1 MSYVIKAVLCSAQQ
15 PEYGEATVCF
25 PIPDAQYDRTARL
38 LEAAKM
44 GAALVQDCQV
54 NEIDSFY
61 RVLDSLKGTTA
72 TMDELDYLAKRLD
85 SFCDNEAEQFQA
97 MAHKLGI
104 SDIKDFINLTLC
116 CEQATVIA
124 DFSKLE
130 EAGKAHRMNL
140 NGGAIS
146 TAELEALDG
155 REEALRLIESGA
167 GTITPYGVVYD
178 NGMVLKPVYNG
189 QQFPEYLYDNS
200 LLVLEVEPKAG
211 PREGQNPEYLYLPA
225 SEHQIE
231 RALLRAGID
240 GFSDAQMRVDLQAL
254 PEKVAEALDL
264 PVCSRPFRTMY
275 SAARSSSA
283 LTMSR
288 IPGM

>member
-178 NGMVLKPVYNG
+178 NGRVAHEVRRAKLCLCPI
-189 QQFPEYLYDNS
+189 FPRQ
-200 LLVLEVEPKAG
+200 V
-211 PREGQNPEYLYLPA
+211 
-225 SEHQIE
+225 I
-231 RALLRAGID
+231 
-240 GFSDAQMRVDLQAL
+240 
-254 PEKVAEALDL
+254 
-264 PVCSRPFRTMY
+264 
-275 SAARSSSA
+275 
-283 LTMSR
+283 
-288 IPGM
+288 